1 MFERFSDEILAAFS
15 TREGGVSEGCYASL
29 NLAHNTGDD
38 PARVRINFERWC
50 ESLGVDPHHTVMVHQ
65 VHGNRVIEA
74 EASLLG
80 EGIYRERSVDADGI
94 VTNQPG
100 IALITSHA
108 DCAPLY
114 LYDSVHHAV
123 GMTHAGWRGTVAE
136 IARETVKKMA
146 ACYGTK
152 PQDVYAAVGPCI
164 HAAAFACD
172 ADVAEPASA
181 MPCLSELPAHF
192 REEAI
197 YYRASE
203 GKYHVSLPLLNRA
216 SLIAAGVPEPHIE
229 IDPRCTYEREDL
241 YFSHRR
247 MGKAR
252 GGHCALL
259 MLRGEGR

>member
-1 MFERFSDEILAAFS
+1 MLERFSEDLLASFS
-15 TREGGVSEGCYASL
+15 TREGGVSKDCYASL

-38 PARVRINFERWC
+38 PELVRINFERWC
-50 ESLGVDPHHTVMVHQ
+50 ASLGVDPHRTVMVHQ

-74 EASLLG
+74 EEQLLG
-80 EGIYRERSVDADGI
+80 EGIYRKKSVDADGM
-94 VTNQPG
+94 VTNRSG

-114 LYDSVHHAV
+114 LYDPVQRAI

-136 IARETVKKMA
+136 IARETVKKMEE
-146 ACYGTK
+146 CCGTS
-152 PQDVYAAVGPCI
+152 PQDIYAAVGPCI

-181 MPCLSELPAHF
+181 MHCFEELPSRF
-192 REEAI
+192 KEEAI
-197 YYRASE
+197 YYRPSE

-216 SLIAAGVPEPHIE
+216 SLMAAGVPAEQIE
-229 IDPRCTYEREDL
+229 IDPRCTYEREEL

-247 MGKAR
+247 MGKNR

-259 MLRGEGR
+259 MLR